1 MAQFFQPK
9 RGKSNKAKGAKNR
22 SKAHSLG
29 AEPDSNKENITEIIR
44 LDKLDH
50 TGKGISFS
58 TQPITIVDNALANET
73 CEVKVH
79 QASKKVRNA
88 RVVKVI
94 EKSEYRSEP
103 FCQYYEKCGGCTL
116 QHVQA
121 EYALNEKYEALQGYL
136 IHQHQVAAENWLEP
150 IRSNINYTS
159 ANATGNND
167 GVNEATAYRRRI
179 RLAIDARN
187 KDKVKVGYRERKS
200 QRVIDIQN
208 CPIALAP
215 IQSKLH
221 AISTMLKSFPS
232 VASVGHVVITTADTL
247 EYTHNTFSEDTVQVA
262 LFVTQTLSHKATL
275 YLEAFVREHQ
285 NKKHPIS
292 VVVKSKEAAS
302 VLINAQSEFLPILNQ
317 ENILLQG
324 AAHHFLQVNARVN
337 DAMLRTAA
345 EWLNPKPKQVL
356 YDFFCGSGNFSLM
369 LAPKVKSV
377 YGFEGVNEMVEL
389 AQHNAAVNDISNCTF
404 ATCDLS
410 DKQALANISMEKDS
424 LVILD
429 PSREGALELCIALA
443 NKAVSKILYVSCNP
457 NSFAR
462 DLKHLQTHYKI
473 DKITALDMFPFT
485 SHLEV
490 MALLVAKQ

>member
-9 RGKSNKAKGAKNR
+9 KGKSNR
-22 SKAHSLG
+22 SKVPKGRSTVHSL
-29 AEPDSNKENITEIIR
+29 ASLQPDSNTQNASEIISIN
-44 LDKLDH
+44 KLDH

-58 TQPITIVDNALANET
+58 TQPITIVENALANET
-73 CEVKVH
+73 CEVKVY

-88 RVVKVI
+88 RVLKVI
-94 EKSEYRSEP
+94 EKNEYRQEP

-121 EYALNEKYEALQGYL
+121 EYALSEKYAALQGYL
-136 IHQHQVAAENWLEP
+136 SHQHQVVADKWLAP
-150 IRSNINYTS
+150 IRSDINYTS
-159 ANATGNND
+159 SNTIPGKNS
-167 GVNEATAYRRRI
+167 VNEATAYRRRI
-179 RLAIDARN
+179 RLAVDARN
-187 KDKVKVGYRERKS
+187 KNKVKVGYRERKS

-215 IQSKLH
+215 IQSALLP
-221 AISTMLKSFPS
+221 INTMLKGFPS
-232 VASVGHVVITTADTL
+232 IASVGHIVITVADTL
-247 EYTHNTFSEDTVQVA
+247 AYTHESFAEDTIQLA
-262 LFVTQTLSHKATL
+262 LFVTQTLSAKSIM
-275 YLEAFVREHQ
+275 YLQEFVQ
-285 NKKHPIS
+285 SQALPIS
-292 VVVKSKEAAS
+292 VVVKSKQAEP
-302 VLINAQSEFLPILNQ
+302 VLINALSESLPILNQ
-317 ENILLQG
+317 QNTLLQG
-324 AAHHFLQVNARVN
+324 APHHFLQVNARVN

-345 EWLNPKPKQVL
+345 DWLNPKPNQVL

-377 YGFEGVNEMVEL
+377 LGFEGVNEMVEL
-389 AQHNAAVNDISNCTF
+389 AQHNAAVNNIENCTF

-410 DKQALANISMEKDS
+410 DERALAQISMEKDS